1 MTRARAISEVALLGL
16 IIAFAVWLTLDAR
29 RASPDLENLVLIVPA
44 AVLTVG
50 TACWLAV
57 AAALRQEPAGTA
69 AASSGGFAMKVAGL
83 LLLLVLLVAGLEVVG
98 FDVASF
104 LFLLGGAWLLG
115 ERRLLPLILFAAI
128 FACLVVMALHAILPF
143 SMPTLLL

>member
-1 MTRARAISEVALLGL
+1 MIRARAISEVALLGL

-57 AAALRQEPAGTA
+57 GATLRQEPASTA
-69 AASSGGFAMKVAGL
+69 AAPSSRFAVKVAGL

-115 ERRLLPLILFAAI
+115 ERRLLPLILFAAA
-128 FACLVVMALHAILPF
+128 FTCLVVMALHAILPF